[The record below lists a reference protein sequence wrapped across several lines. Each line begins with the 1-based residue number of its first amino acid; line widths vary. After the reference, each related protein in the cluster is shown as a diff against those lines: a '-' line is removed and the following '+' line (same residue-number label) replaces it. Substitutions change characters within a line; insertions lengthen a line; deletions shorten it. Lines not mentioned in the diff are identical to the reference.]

1 MAHKPDTALI
11 LKTIEFAAARHRTQ
25 FRKGAD
31 KTPYINHPVQ
41 VANLLANEGGEYDPE
56 LLTASILHDV
66 IEDTVDTTEEKEEL
80 IRLMR
85 KEFGEEVLSVTLE
98 VTDDKMVEKS
108 ERKRLQIV
116 NAPNI
121 SINAKK
127 LRLADKIMN
136 IHDMIYN
143 PPVDWSLQ
151 RISDYFDWC
160 EKVVAGLG
168 SVNKKLEIMFSEVLK
183 EGRLR
188 YGFRSETS
196 E

>member
-1 MAHKPDTALI
+1 MAHRPDTALI
-11 LKTIEFAAARHRTQ
+11 LKAIEFAAVRHRTQ

-41 VANLLANEGGEYDPE
+41 VANLLAGEGGEYDPV
-56 LLTASILHDV
+56 LLMASILHDV
-66 IEDTVDTTEEKEEL
+66 IEDTVDTAAEKDDL
-80 IRLMR
+80 IRLIR

-98 VTDDKMVEKS
+98 VTDDKMVEKN
-108 ERKRLQIV
+108 ERKKQQIV

-121 SINAKK
+121 SLNAKK

-160 EKVVAGLG
+160 EKVVTGLG
-168 SVNKKLEIMFSEVLK
+168 SVNNKLEIMFSKVLK
-183 EGRLR
+183 EGRIR
-188 YGFRSETS
+188 YGFRNYTAE
-196 E
+196 